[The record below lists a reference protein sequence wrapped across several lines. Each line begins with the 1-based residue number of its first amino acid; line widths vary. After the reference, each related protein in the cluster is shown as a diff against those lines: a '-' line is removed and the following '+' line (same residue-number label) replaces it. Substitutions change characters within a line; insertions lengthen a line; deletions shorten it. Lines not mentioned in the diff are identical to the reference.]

1 MYIYNVHVNGFSSAV
16 CTKNGTHMTFNVFV
30 SDFWM
35 SVYKMRIM
43 TVKLRFGLGFTV
55 RLGTRNAWRARV
67 RAWRVRVGAVV
78 RACRVLC
85 DQEYGGGGLYIH

>member
-35 SVYKMRIM
+35 SVYKIRIM
-43 TVKLRFGLGFTV
+43 TAKLRFGVGFTV
-55 RLGTRNAWRARV
+55 QFGTRTRGVCVLGRLV
-67 RAWRVRVGAVV
+67 RHCVALAFFS
-78 RACRVLC
+78 CC
-85 DQEYGGGGLYIH
+85 